1 MAIEDH
7 GQIQGRPVRL
17 ALTEDDL
24 CNGPGGR
31 AGAETIVSHPDIV
44 GVIGPSFSDAAVTA
58 APIVTS
64 TGRVLVSGTT
74 DSPLLTSIGGERGEE
89 WNEGYFTTT
98 GGVAFQGDA
107 AGEFAANAL
116 EADTA
121 ITIASPVTFLPRPPP
136 QSSPPA
142 SRQQV
147 GRSLLLWPSGKRRQ
161 TSLHSSNRRAKLNRE
176 SSS

>member
-1 MAIEDH
+1 M
-7 GQIQGRPVRL
+7 
-17 ALTEDDL
+17 TEDDL

-44 GVIGPSFSDAAVTA
+44 GVIGSSFSDAAVTA

-107 AGEFAANAL
+107 AGEFAANVL

-121 ITIASPVTFLPRPPP
+121 ITIASAGDLFAEATA
-136 QSSPPA
+136 QSSP
-142 SRQQV
+142 Q
-147 GRSLLLWPSGKRRQ
+147 L
-161 TSLHSSNRRAKLNRE
+161 
-176 SSS
+176 